1 MTAQPWWKPSPPA
14 EIPAKPWLSP
24 AVIEYLETIIKP
36 EWDILEHGCGG
47 STLWFAQR
55 CKSVTAYESDPDF
68 AAAIRGR
75 APSNAKIVSWAK
87 PNAPTLKTRFDLL
100 LIDGEPIETRGP
112 WITAALR
119 LVKPGG
125 VIVLDNYNRPEY
137 ETERLAL
144 QAQCDHTEIHY
155 KVGLYLNTQFL
166 FTYPESS
173 DHA

>member
-47 STLWFAQR
+47 STLWFAER

-87 PNAPTLKTRFDLL
+87 PNAPALKSRYDLL

-137 ETERLAL
+137 E
-144 QAQCDHTEIHY
+144 AQRRKLEDEILFREF
-155 KVGLYLNTQFL
+155 KSGIGLYLNTEFFYTGGNIL
-166 FTYPESS
+166 
-173 DHA
+173 

>member
-1 MTAQPWWKPSPPA
+1 MTAQPWWKPSPP
-14 EIPAKPWLSP
+14 EDIPARPWLSP
-24 AVIEYLETIIKP
+24 AVIEYLETLIKP

-75 APSNAKIVSWAK
+75 APENVKIVSWSK
-87 PNAPTLKTRFDLL
+87 PKPPALKKQFDLL

-112 WITAALR
+112 WIDAATR

-125 VIVLDNYNRPEY
+125 IIVLDNYNRPEY
-137 ETERLAL
+137 KQSRLAL
-144 QAQCDHTEIHY
+144 ENICLFREFNSGI
-155 KVGLYLNTQFL
+155 GLYLNTEFFYTGEAVQ
-166 FTYPESS
+166 
-173 DHA
+173 